1 MRAAVNTEYGD
12 PEVVRVTEIE
22 RPVPG
27 PGEVLVRVH
36 SAAVTAADSRLRAA
50 RFPGGFGPIGRLALG
65 LRRPR
70 RTVLGNCVSGVVEA
84 IGGESPGAGGARL
97 RVGQEVAGMT
107 GARMGA
113 HAEFALAKATR
124 FVPKPAGVSHDQA
137 AGVLFGGSTAVHYLR
152 EKGRLAPG
160 SSVLVVGASGAVGTN
175 AVQLA
180 AHLGARVTAVTSGAN
195 AGLAERL
202 GASTVIDH
210 SAPGT
215 PPASSGHG
223 HRHGRGHG
231 HSHVPYGLAE
241 RFDLVLD
248 TVGVL
253 SPASGRRLLTERG
266 VLLLAVADLGQTL
279 RSVGRV
285 KSGPAPEKPEVFA
298 ELLELVD
305 RGLLEVVV
313 ESVHPLDDI
322 VAAHRRVDSGRK
334 VGNIL
339 VHP

>member
-12 PEVVRVTEIE
+12 PEVVRVSDIE

-27 PGEVLVRVH
+27 QGEVLVRVH
-36 SAAVTAADSRLRAA
+36 AAAVTAADSRLRAP
-50 RFPGGFGPIGRLALG
+50 RFPRGFGPMGRLALG

-70 RTVLGNCVSGVVEA
+70 RPVLGNCVSGVVEA
-84 IGGESPGAGGARL
+84 IGGENAGAGGGRL

-107 GARMGA
+107 GARMGG
-113 HAEFALAKATR
+113 HAEFALAKASR
-124 FVPKPAGVSHDQA
+124 LVPKPAGVSHDQA
-137 AGVLFGGSTAVHYLR
+137 AGVLFGGTTALHYLR

-180 AHLGARVTAVTSGAN
+180 VHLGARVTAVTSGAN
-195 AGLAERL
+195 VELVEQL
-202 GASTVIDH
+202 GASSIVDH

-215 PPASSGHG
+215 PAACG
-223 HRHGRGHG
+223 GRG
-231 HSHVPYGLAE
+231 HVPYGLAE

-253 SPASGRRLLTERG
+253 SPTTGRRLLTGRG

-285 KSGPAPEKPEVFA
+285 KSGPAPERPGVFA
-298 ELLELVD
+298 ELLDLVD
-305 RGLLEVVV
+305 RGLIEVVV

-322 VAAHRRVDSGRK
+322 VTAHHRVDSGRK

>member
-12 PEVVRVTEIE
+12 PEVVRVLDIE

-36 SAAVTAADSRLRAA
+36 TAAVTAADSRLRAA
-50 RFPGGFGPIGRLALG
+50 RFPRGFGPVGRLALG
-65 LRRPR
+65 IRRPR

-84 IGGESPGAGGARL
+84 IGGESAGPGGGRL
-97 RVGQEVAGMT
+97 RVGQEVSGMT

-113 HAEFALAKATR
+113 HAEFALAKASR
-124 FVPKPAGVSHDQA
+124 LVPKPAGVSHDQA
-137 AGVLFGGSTAVHYLR
+137 AGVLFGGTTAVHYLR

-160 SSVLVVGASGAVGTN
+160 SSVLVVGASGAIGTN

-180 AHLGARVTAVTSGAN
+180 VHLGARVTAVTSGAN
-195 AGLAERL
+195 GELAERL
-202 GASTVIDH
+202 GASSVIDY
-210 SAPGT
+210 SAPAT
-215 PPASSGHG
+215 PAASGGHG
-223 HRHGRGHG
+223 HG
-231 HSHVPYGLAE
+231 HVPYGLTE

-253 SPASGRRLLTERG
+253 SPAGGRRLLTERG

-285 KSGPAPEKPEVFA
+285 KSGPAPERPEVFA

-339 VHP
+339 VRP

>member
-160 SSVLVVGASGAVGTN
+160 SSVLVVGASGAIGTN

-195 AGLAERL
+195 AELAERL

-223 HRHGRGHG
+223 R
-231 HSHVPYGLAE
+231 VPYGLAE

-279 RSVGRV
+279 GSVGRV

>member
-1 MRAAVNTEYGD
+1 
-12 PEVVRVTEIE
+12 
-22 RPVPG
+22 
-27 PGEVLVRVH
+27 VLVRVH

-137 AGVLFGGSTAVHYLR
+137 AGVLFGGSTALHYLR

-160 SSVLVVGASGAVGTN
+160 SSVLVVGASGAIGTN

-210 SAPGT
+210 SAPDT

-223 HRHGRGHG
+223 
-231 HSHVPYGLAE
+231 HVPYGLAE